1 MLRLRQLCVFG
12 TLALSNLAIAAP
24 LEPAVWTDFKVYVL
38 ALSWQPAF
46 CQTWKE
52 RDKLPEEC
60 KDQTEFEDKR
70 RNLTLHGLWPSLPKS
85 FAEVMQLT
93 PKPTDQEQF
102 WMDFGCAA
110 PPMRN
115 PYVSSKNKC
124 DANDLKL
131 SESFSTKLRE
141 YMPGANSKTCL
152 DEYEF
157 AKHGVCF
164 KFDPETYYERS
175 IALNEAVRASEVG
188 KFFADNYGK
197 QVNIADLKAAMR
209 KAYGDNAAKGLEWS
223 CSNKDGKKYLT
234 EIRLAILKEKIN
246 LDLSPASFEDK
257 TESKNDCIEGLL
269 IDKRGL

>member
-1 MLRLRQLCVFG
+1 MLRLRQLCLFG
-12 TLALSNLAIAAP
+12 TLALSNLAFAAP

-46 CQTWKE
+46 CETWSNPN
-52 RDKLPEEC
+52 KLPEEC

-70 RNLTLHGLWPSLPKS
+70 RNLTLHGLWADLPKS
-85 FAEVMQLT
+85 LIEVMQPT
-93 PKPTDQEQF
+93 AIATDQEKI
-102 WMDFGCAA
+102 WRDYGCATV
-110 PPMRN
+110 PLRN
-115 PYVSSKNKC
+115 PYINNSNKC

-131 SESFSTKLRE
+131 SETFSAKLRE

-152 DEYEF
+152 DKYEF

-164 KFDPETYYERS
+164 KFDPETYFERA

-197 QVNIADLKAAMR
+197 QVNIADLKAAVR
-209 KAYGDNAAKGLEWS
+209 KAYGDKAAKGLEWS
-223 CSNKDGKKYLT
+223 CDKNKKYLT
-234 EIRLAILKEKIN
+234 EIRLTILKEKIN
-246 LDLSPASFEDK
+246 LDLSAESFEDK
-257 TESKNDCIEGLL
+257 SESKNDCTDFQ